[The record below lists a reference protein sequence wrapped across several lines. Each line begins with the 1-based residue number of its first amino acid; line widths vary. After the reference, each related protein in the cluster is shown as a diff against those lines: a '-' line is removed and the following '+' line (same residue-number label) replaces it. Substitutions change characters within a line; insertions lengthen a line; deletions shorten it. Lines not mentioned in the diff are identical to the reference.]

1 MNVRFIADLA
11 ERREGGSVAAR
22 HSRLRRCRQGHHQP
36 PNSITMSAES
46 LKKLLIEELQDLYD
60 AEKRLVKAL
69 PKMAKAVQDEDLKA
83 GLNEH
88 LEETKAHVT
97 RLERA
102 FKLLDETAKGK
113 TCPAMKGLIE
123 EGEEALS
130 EKDASA
136 VRDAQIIGSA
146 QRIEHYEMAAYGT
159 ARLLAGAV
167 GENDVAELLQSTL
180 DEEGAADEKL
190 TNFSVVVNEAA
201 LVEEEAA

>member
-1 MNVRFIADLA
+1 
-11 ERREGGSVAAR
+11 
-22 HSRLRRCRQGHHQP
+22 
-36 PNSITMSAES
+36 
-46 LKKLLIEELQDLYD
+46 
-60 AEKRLVKAL
+60 
-69 PKMAKAVQDEDLKA
+69 
-83 GLNEH
+83 
-88 LEETKAHVT
+88 
-97 RLERA
+97 
-102 FKLLDETAKGK
+102 
-113 TCPAMKGLIE
+113 MKGLIE

-159 ARLLAGAV
+159 ARSLAEAL

>member
-1 MNVRFIADLA
+1 
-11 ERREGGSVAAR
+11 
-22 HSRLRRCRQGHHQP
+22 
-36 PNSITMSAES
+36 MSAES

-69 PKMAKAVQDEDLKA
+69 PKMAKAAQDEDLKA
-83 GLNEH
+83 GITEH
-88 LEETKAHVT
+88 LEETKEHVA

-102 FKLLDETAKGK
+102 FKLLDEKPK
-113 TCPAMKGLIE
+113 SKPCPAMKGLIE
-123 EGEEALS
+123 EGDEALS

-136 VRDAQIIGSA
+136 LRDAQIIGSA

-159 ARLLAGAV
+159 ARSLAETL
-167 GENDVAELLQSTL
+167 GEDDVAELLQTTL

-190 TNFSVVVNEAA
+190 TKVSVTVNEAA

>member
-1 MNVRFIADLA
+1 
-11 ERREGGSVAAR
+11 
-22 HSRLRRCRQGHHQP
+22 
-36 PNSITMSAES
+36 MSAES

-69 PKMAKAVQDEDLKA
+69 PKMAKAAQDEDLKA
-83 GLNEH
+83 GITEH
-88 LEETKAHVT
+88 LEETKEHVA

-102 FKLLDETAKGK
+102 FKLLDEKPK
-113 TCPAMKGLIE
+113 SKPCPAMKGLIE
-123 EGEEALS
+123 EGGEALS

-136 VRDAQIIGSA
+136 LRDAQIIGSA

-159 ARLLAGAV
+159 ARSLAETL
-167 GENDVAELLQSTL
+167 GEDDVAELLQTTL

-190 TNFSVVVNEAA
+190 TKVSVTVNEAA

>member
-1 MNVRFIADLA
+1 
-11 ERREGGSVAAR
+11 
-22 HSRLRRCRQGHHQP
+22 
-36 PNSITMSAES
+36 MSAES

-88 LEETKAHVT
+88 LEETKEHVT

-159 ARLLAGAV
+159 ARSLAEAL